1 MCIRD
6 RCGTCGQQ
14 DERLG
19 IRETGHGFQ
28 RKSGHTQIIHQ
39 LILTIR
45 IIRLINR
52 KAIRGSQLCKQIVN
66 PRKLMAEGR
75 NHLRIRE
82 LGKAEQS
89 ELFGAGKQCENR
101 LLQPDID
108 IGFTVS
114 LIDPCLLYTSGWED
128 GERGWEDDGDW

>member
-1 MCIRD
+1 ML
-6 RCGTCGQQ
+6 
-14 DERLG
+14 RLRSAGRKAG

-89 ELFGAGKQCENR
+89 ELFGTGKQCENR

-114 LIDPCLLYTSGWED
+114 LIDQPPPFFPGAVFSISRIML
-128 GERGWEDDGDW
+128 